1 MKGVRRAMAVVVNVA
16 SRIADRG
23 DGDAATG

>member
-1 MKGVRRAMAVVVNVA
+1 AVVVNVA